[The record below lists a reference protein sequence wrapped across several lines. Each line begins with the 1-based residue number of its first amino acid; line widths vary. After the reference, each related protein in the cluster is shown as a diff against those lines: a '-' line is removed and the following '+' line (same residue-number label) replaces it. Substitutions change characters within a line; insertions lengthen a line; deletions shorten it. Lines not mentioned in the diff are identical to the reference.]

1 MLEKLYL
8 TDHLKL
14 VIHESVTAA
23 CNSLT
28 ALSQLSEV
36 DKFYWHFVASC
47 CYHIQPNRENLAKL
61 NTYLFL
67 IEKFSVI
74 FHKYCTKN
82 NLEKSF
88 VINTIPLEISRILN
102 PDVKNYFNWFAKMQ
116 EIMIHWQSKF
126 MEHDFSYDDTFAYAG
141 KLQSIAAFAKAVCTE
156 HLVYTADEI
165 TKLKDDYSA
174 LYAKLCSLLVQTNKD
189 YSW

>member
-28 ALSQLSEV
+28 TSSQLSEA
-36 DKFYWHFVASC
+36 DKFYWHFIASC
-47 CYHIQPNRENLAKL
+47 CNHVQPNRENLAKL
-61 NTYLFL
+61 NTYLFP
-67 IEKFSVI
+67 IEKLSIIFHEYCTENNIEKSVI
-74 FHKYCTKN
+74 H
-82 NLEKSF
+82 S
-88 VINTIPLEISRILN
+88 IPQEISHISN
-102 PDVKNYFNWFAKMQ
+102 ADVKNYFSWIVKMQ
-116 EIMIHWQSKF
+116 EIMIHWHSKLI
-126 MEHDFSYDDTFAYAG
+126 ERDFNYDDTFTYAG

-174 LYAKLCSLLVQTNKD
+174 LYAELCLLLVKNDKE
-189 YSW
+189 YGW